1 MSKYIRNNAER
12 HVILRLNSGKSLFL
26 ETGTTSGVIPDE
38 EVNNNR
44 LVKKLQERR
53 IITVAESKTDLG

>member
-12 HVILRLNSGKSLFL
+12 HVILRLNSGKNLFL
-26 ETGTTSGVIPDE
+26 ETGTTSGLIPDE

-44 LVKKLQERR
+44 LVKKLEERR
-53 IITVAESKTDLG
+53 IITVGETKTDLG